1 MLGED
6 IPDGDWDAAN
16 ADALTGTEEDDGDD
30 TEPLYDSEQEEEVG
44 VHLGAP
50 RSIHHRYGLRM
61 GVSESMDCSD
71 PALNQYYASRGGKN
85 KNRSISRGIENPER
99 CFPRADDGC

>member
-1 MLGED
+1 MSSSEAEGSVPVLGED

-50 RSIHHRYGLRM
+50 RFIYHYTGFRWVLLKARTAQILH
-61 GVSESMDCSD
+61 
-71 PALNQYYASRGGKN
+71 
-85 KNRSISRGIENPER
+85 
-99 CFPRADDGC
+99 

>member
-1 MLGED
+1 MSSSEAEGSVPVLGED

-50 RSIHHRYGLRM
+50 RFDYHICGLQM
-61 GVSESMDCSD
+61 GPLESRDCSD
-71 PALNQYYASRGGKN
+71 PALKQ
-85 KNRSISRGIENPER
+85 
-99 CFPRADDGC
+99 

>member
-1 MLGED
+1 MSSSEAEGSVPVLGED
-6 IPDGDWDAAN
+6 IPDGDWDVAN

-50 RSIHHRYGLRM
+50 RLIYHSTG
-61 GVSESMDCSD
+61 
-71 PALNQYYASRGGKN
+71 SRWVLLELQTAENLHLINDVRREAGKT
-85 KNRSISRGIENPER
+85 RTLS
-99 CFPRADDGC
+99 